1 MTWKHVFLVCFALA
15 LVTVCGLSSTC
26 QPMMSKLGD
35 LAMIAISAAAGN
47 ALGARDDAMTNKEI
61 PKNPTSKKDD

>member
-47 ALGARDDAMTNKEI
+47 AMTNKEI